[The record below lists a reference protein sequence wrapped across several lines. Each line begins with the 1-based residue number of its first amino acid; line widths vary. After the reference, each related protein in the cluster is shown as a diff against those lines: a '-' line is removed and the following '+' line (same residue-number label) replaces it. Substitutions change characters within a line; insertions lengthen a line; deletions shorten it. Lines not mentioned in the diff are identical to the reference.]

1 MACVYLEALGDNRLI
16 VKATNL
22 DIGLEMELKIK
33 TIEKGIVAVPASVLL
48 GALTSLKENNLTLE
62 SKENNLKIHS
72 GKNSMVIKCLPHDDF
87 PSIPKLKM
95 KNNKNKFTRF
105 NIWI

>member
-1 MACVYLEALGDNRLI
+1 MKIECDKTKIESVIQKASRLAGKHLTLPVLACVYLEALGDNRLI

-62 SKENNLKIHS
+62 SKKI
-72 GKNSMVIKCLPHDDF
+72 
-87 PSIPKLKM
+87 
-95 KNNKNKFTRF
+95 T
-105 NIWI
+105 